1 MKSAKKSLEGLV
13 KMIESDKKIEWV
25 RKTQLIVQEDGTCL
39 RRIICRD
46 GAEELEE
53 VLSSDRSIALV
64 ARARTGFSQT
74 QFAGLLGISVRTLH
88 DWEHGV
94 RQPSGAAKTLLKIAF
109 KRPDVFKEIVVTL

>member
-1 MKSAKKSLEGLV
+1 MKSAKKSLEDLV
-13 KMIESDKKIEWV
+13 KMIESGKKIEWV

-39 RRIICRD
+39 RRTICRD

-64 ARARTGFSQT
+64 ARARTGFSQI

-94 RQPSGAAKTLLKIAF
+94 HNRQVQQKRFLKSLLNAPMYL
-109 KRPDVFKEIVVTL
+109 KR